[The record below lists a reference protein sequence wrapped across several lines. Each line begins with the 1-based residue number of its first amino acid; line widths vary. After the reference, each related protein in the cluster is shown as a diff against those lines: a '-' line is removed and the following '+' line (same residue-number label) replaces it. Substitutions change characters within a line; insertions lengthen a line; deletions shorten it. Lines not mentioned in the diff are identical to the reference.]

1 MNWFKWLHFV
11 GLYYRQP
18 RWDTGI
24 SPPELIAFLE
34 SHPASR
40 ALDLGCGTGT
50 NAITMAGYGWQVTG
64 VDFVGRA
71 IRAGRRKAKAAGIEV
86 DLRTGDVTNL
96 EGIHGTFQLV
106 LDIGCFHSLSLSQR
120 QAYLENIDSLL
131 EPGGSFL
138 IYLFVKDSLQQG
150 GPGLVEDEL
159 LLIEQHLQLVERSN
173 GTERGERSSAWL
185 RYINN

>member
-71 IRAGRRKAKAAGIEV
+71 IRAGRRKAKAAASKLTSGPV
-86 DLRTGDVTNL
+86 MSRTWRV
-96 EGIHGTFQLV
+96 
-106 LDIGCFHSLSLSQR
+106 SM
-120 QAYLENIDSLL
+120 
-131 EPGGSFL
+131 EPF
-138 IYLFVKDSLQQG
+138 
-150 GPGLVEDEL
+150 
-159 LLIEQHLQLVERSN
+159 
-173 GTERGERSSAWL
+173 SSCS
-185 RYINN
+185 I

>member
-1 MNWFKWLHFV
+1 M
-11 GLYYRQP
+11 
-18 RWDTGI
+18 
-24 SPPELIAFLE
+24 
-34 SHPASR
+34 
-40 ALDLGCGTGT
+40 
-50 NAITMAGYGWQVTG
+50 
-64 VDFVGRA
+64 
-71 IRAGRRKAKAAGIEV
+71 
-86 DLRTGDVTNL
+86 
-96 EGIHGTFQLV
+96 

>member
-50 NAITMAGYGWQVTG
+50 NAITMASYGWQVTG
-64 VDFVGRA
+64 VDFIGRA

-86 DLRTGDVTNL
+86 DLRIGDVTTL
-96 EGIHGTFQLV
+96 KGIHGPFQLV
-106 LDIGCFHSLSLSQR
+106 LDIGSFHSLSLSQR

-138 IYLFVKDSLQQG
+138 IYLFVKASSQQG
-150 GPGLVEDEL
+150 GPGLLEDEL
-159 LLIEQHLQLVERSN
+159 LLIEQHLQLVERSD